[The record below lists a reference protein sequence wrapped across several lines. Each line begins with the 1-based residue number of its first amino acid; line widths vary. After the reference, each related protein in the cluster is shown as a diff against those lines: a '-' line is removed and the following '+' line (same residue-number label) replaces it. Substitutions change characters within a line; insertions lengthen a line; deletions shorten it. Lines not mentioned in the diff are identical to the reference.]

1 MRYFNAVILLMM
13 VVFLT
18 AANDEISPR
27 DLPVESFVLVETAD
41 INARIV
47 AAVESGDD
55 WPFDPVSV
63 AFEFLGSMEYRY
75 VNIEKNDDIESP
87 NNTIVTIIRGGL
99 LDDSVWGTWD
109 QLQLSRT
116 PKGIWH
122 VDEARRAWRCYR
134 GHQKD
139 SFGKRLCL

>member
-55 WPFDPVSV
+55 WPFHPQTV
-63 AFEFLGSMEYRY
+63 AFEFLGKM
-75 VNIEKNDDIESP
+75 
-87 NNTIVTIIRGGL
+87 
-99 LDDSVWGTWD
+99 
-109 QLQLSRT
+109 
-116 PKGIWH
+116 
-122 VDEARRAWRCYR
+122 
-134 GHQKD
+134 
-139 SFGKRLCL
+139 